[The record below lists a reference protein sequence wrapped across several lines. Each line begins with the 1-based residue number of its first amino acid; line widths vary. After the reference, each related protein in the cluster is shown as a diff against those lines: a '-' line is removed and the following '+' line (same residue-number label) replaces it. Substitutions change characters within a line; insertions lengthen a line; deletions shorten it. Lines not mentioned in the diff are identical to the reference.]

1 MLCAA
6 NNYNYMGHLCLKKNS
21 VSNLIKQLLTKYQIF
36 KKLPQI
42 LHIHKNHN
50 FLGII
55 GIFRPTASSSL
66 SILWQGHVRNVLF
79 HFCQLW
85 AVNVMQMS

>member
-1 MLCAA
+1 M
-6 NNYNYMGHLCLKKNS
+6 
-21 VSNLIKQLLTKYQIF
+21 TKYQIF

-55 GIFRPTASSSL
+55 GIIQTNSFFFPIKIYGRD
-66 SILWQGHVRNVLF
+66 
-79 HFCQLW
+79 
-85 AVNVMQMS
+85 MSGM